1 MKNIKENG
9 KYLIGDDKL
18 NKIREN
24 FLSARMSEDEILEV
38 IKKMHEKFS
47 VILDPHTAIGYGAF
61 DKYKIKGN
69 NIVLATAHPCK
80 FPDAVFKAINLKSDL
95 PKELEFILNEK
106 EEYDI
111 VENNLEKIKNY
122 IKGKIK

>member
-1 MKNIKENG
+1 M
-9 KYLIGDDKL
+9 
-18 NKIREN
+18 
-24 FLSARMSEDEILEV
+24 
-38 IKKMHEKFS
+38 
-47 VILDPHTAIGYGAF
+47 
-61 DKYKIKGN
+61 
-69 NIVLATAHPCK
+69 LATAHPCK
-80 FPDAVFKAINLKSDL
+80 FPDAISKAIHLKSDL